1 MYILLTTV
9 HTESISNALLKNY
22 VYSSFQHAH
31 THTHTHTR
39 ARSHSCN
46 SWFAMRLDSRG
57 IAVHD
62 ELCPHEILIYDRV
75 NGTQIVSLQ
84 REGKENGTKP
94 LLH

>member
-1 MYILLTTV
+1 MI
-9 HTESISNALLKNY
+9 
-22 VYSSFQHAH
+22 
-31 THTHTHTR
+31 
-39 ARSHSCN
+39 
-46 SWFAMRLDSRG
+46 LDSRG